1 MDIFLKAAAGALVT
15 VILCLTLA
23 KQSKDMALL
32 LTITVCSMVI
42 VSAVSCCRPLL
53 DFLDSGTDFTGFSAA
68 DKVIGKATAFLYCL
82 LGVRAVYAQVMS
94 TNAAQVLAAH
104 GISAFCTRL
113 VTGIRNRTDTGPCPM
128 EAATRD
134 LTDPEEAL
142 AAIRRTLHN
151 LQQA

>member
-1 MDIFLKAAAGALVT
+1 MDDTLNAAMQMLIDGNYT
-15 VILCLTLA
+15 CVIM
-23 KQSKDMALL
+23 KDQ
-32 LTITVCSMVI
+32 
-42 VSAVSCCRPLL
+42 AVHTSTQRGVAPLISHL
-53 DFLDSGTDFTGFSAA
+53 DQGTRLRGFSAA
-68 DKVIGKATAFLYCL
+68 DKVVGKATAFLYCL